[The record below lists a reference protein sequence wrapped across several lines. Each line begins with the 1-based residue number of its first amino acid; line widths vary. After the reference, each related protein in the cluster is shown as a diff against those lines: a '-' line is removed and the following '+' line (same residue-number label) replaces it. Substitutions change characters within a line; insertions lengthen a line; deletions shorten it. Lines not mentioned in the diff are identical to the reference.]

1 MGTNLPNEYLTT
13 LKKYSKIVIALDRD
27 ASKKAIELTKHIK
40 LFVPASLTF
49 LEKDVKNMELDKIM
63 EIQ

>member
-1 MGTNLPNEYLTT
+1 LTT
-13 LKKYSKIVIALDRD
+13 LKNYSKIVIALDRD